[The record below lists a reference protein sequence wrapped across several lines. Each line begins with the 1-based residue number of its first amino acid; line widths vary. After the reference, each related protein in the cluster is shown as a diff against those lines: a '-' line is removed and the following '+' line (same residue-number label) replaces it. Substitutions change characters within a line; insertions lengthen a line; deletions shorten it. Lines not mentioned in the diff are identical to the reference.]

1 MAVTRIPLPK
11 SCEMSQADDR
21 LDLSLAETELP
32 VRTVN
37 ALEEQGIFTVR
48 DLLGCTPNW
57 LLRIPNIGEK
67 TLESMYAALERLG
80 FCRAAA
86 EPECHRDK
94 QGEKRR
100 FTLLRD

>member
-11 SCEMSQADDR
+11 WDEASQADER
-21 LDLSLAETELP
+21 LDLSLAEIDLP

-67 TLESMYAALERLG
+67 TLESLYAALARIGFDRTSGQSAERANPLPARKD
-80 FCRAAA
+80 FA
-86 EPECHRDK
+86 
-94 QGEKRR
+94 
-100 FTLLRD
+100 LLRG